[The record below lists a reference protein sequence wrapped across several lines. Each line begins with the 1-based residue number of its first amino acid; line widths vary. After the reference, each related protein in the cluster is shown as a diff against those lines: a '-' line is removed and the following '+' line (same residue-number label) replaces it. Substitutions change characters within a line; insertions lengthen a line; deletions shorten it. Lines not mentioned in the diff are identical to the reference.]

1 VEISEIVFYLSLVA
15 LGLLVGRYFVPLT
28 SERRS
33 KKDVEARL
41 SSSERTRD
49 RLEKKL
55 QRLAREQEILAGLLH
70 TLPST
75 ATRLAESRHLDEVA
89 QAVGE
94 AAMRLLRAEE
104 VAVLIKEGDTLQ
116 PLWTGGLGAGKLQR
130 KPIQM
135 PGGQIAVSLK
145 AGNIASKDD
154 LKDVD
159 GLPVSPELWAPI
171 RHRGE
176 LQGIIHLARIRGE
189 GTEGRRLL
197 AVLSHLASMS
207 FRSIELYDRLA
218 SFNKQL
224 EAKVHERTIELRR
237 AYEELKELD
246 RAKDEFISS
255 VSHELRT
262 PLTSIRSFSEL
273 LLTFDDD
280 DRDRKEEFLGIIN
293 DESKRLTRL
302 IDDVLDIAKIE
313 SGQSEWRMRKLD
325 MVELVRSTVEFQK
338 PAANEQNLQ
347 LRVETGS
354 GLHAVIADRDRIK
367 QVLMNLLS
375 NALKFSHP
383 GGEVVVSS
391 EIDESDVKVVVADQ
405 GTGIAPED
413 RDRVFMRFQQLG
425 DTDSGK
431 PAGTG
436 LGLAICMEI
445 VSRHGGR
452 IWVEDNTPRGSRF
465 CFTLPVLP
473 DEPEEEP
480 AITEQS

>member
-1 VEISEIVFYLSLVA
+1 
-15 LGLLVGRYFVPLT
+15 
-28 SERRS
+28 
-33 KKDVEARL
+33 
-41 SSSERTRD
+41 
-49 RLEKKL
+49 
-55 QRLAREQEILAGLLH
+55 
-70 TLPST
+70 
-75 ATRLAESRHLDEVA
+75 
-89 QAVGE
+89 
-94 AAMRLLRAEE
+94 MRWLRARE
-104 VAVLIKEGDTLQ
+104 VAVLLREDDMLQ
-116 PLWTGGLGAGKLQR
+116 PLWAGGSGAAKLQN
-130 KPIQM
+130 KSIQM
-135 PGGQIAVSLK
+135 PGGQLGVSLK
-145 AGNIASKDD
+145 AGNIASREDFE
-154 LKDVD
+154 DVE
-159 GLPVSPELWAPI
+159 GLPVIPELWAPI

-176 LQGIIHLARIRGE
+176 LQGIIHLGRTRGE

-197 AVLSHLASMS
+197 AVLAHLASMS

-218 SFNKQL
+218 SFSKQL
-224 EAKVHERTIELRR
+224 EAKVHERTVELRR

-313 SGQSEWRMRKLD
+313 SGQTEWRMRKLD
-325 MVELVRSTVEFQK
+325 MVELVRSAVEFQK
-338 PAANEQNLQ
+338 PAADEQSLS

-354 GLHAVIADRDRIK
+354 GLQAVLADRDRIR

-383 GGEVVVSS
+383 GGEVVVYS
-391 EIDESDVKVVVADQ
+391 EIHESDVKVTVADQ
-405 GTGIAPED
+405 GVGIHEED
-413 RDRVFMRFQQLG
+413 RHRVFMRFQQLG
-425 DTDSGK
+425 DAETGK

-436 LGLAICMEI
+436 LGLAICKEI

-452 IWVEDNTPRGSRF
+452 IWVEDNVPRGSRF

-473 DEPEEEP
+473 DEPDEGREL
-480 AITEQS
+480 IGQ

>member
-1 VEISEIVFYLSLVA
+1 
-15 LGLLVGRYFVPLT
+15 
-28 SERRS
+28 
-33 KKDVEARL
+33 
-41 SSSERTRD
+41 
-49 RLEKKL
+49 LEGKL
-55 QRLAREQEILAGLLH
+55 QRLAKEQEILGGLLH

-75 ATRLAESRHLDEVA
+75 ATRLAESRYLDEVA

-94 AAMRLLRAEE
+94 AAMRWLRARE
-104 VAVLIKEGDTLQ
+104 VAVLLREDDMLQ
-116 PLWTGGLGAGKLQR
+116 PLWAGGSGAAKLQN
-130 KPIQM
+130 KSIQM
-135 PGGQIAVSLK
+135 PGGQLGVSLK
-145 AGNIASKDD
+145 AGNIASREDFE
-154 LKDVD
+154 DVE
-159 GLPVSPELWAPI
+159 GLPVIPELWAPI

-176 LQGIIHLARIRGE
+176 LQGIIHLGRTRGE

-197 AVLSHLASMS
+197 AVLAHLASMS

-218 SFNKQL
+218 SFSKQL
-224 EAKVHERTIELRR
+224 EAKVHERTVELRR

-313 SGQSEWRMRKLD
+313 SGQTEWRMRKLD
-325 MVELVRSTVEFQK
+325 MVELVRSAVEFQK
-338 PAANEQNLQ
+338 PAADEQSLS

-354 GLHAVIADRDRIK
+354 GLQAVLADRDRIR

-383 GGEVVVSS
+383 GGEVVVYS
-391 EIDESDVKVVVADQ
+391 EIHESDVKVTVADQ
-405 GTGIAPED
+405 GVGIHEED
-413 RDRVFMRFQQLG
+413 RHRVFMRFQQLG
-425 DTDSGK
+425 DAETGK

-436 LGLAICMEI
+436 LGLAICKEI

-452 IWVEDNTPRGSRF
+452 IWVEDNVPRGSRF

-473 DEPEEEP
+473 DEPDEDREL
-480 AITEQS
+480 IGQ